1 MSQRPADAIHET
13 LRSSRSVTDCL
24 GSAGQSSNQTGAK
37 FRREIWPQEKQ
48 LITLSRS
55 SPRVMDLLVKDC
67 PQSVREGA
75 LFREFC
81 RRVIN
86 TKDETDR
93 WCVRLRHVDG
103 FIILERIPETRSDRR
118 ISFPV
123 MWLMSEKY
131 MQSLIPEL
139 EAFLFEICSDD

>member
-1 MSQRPADAIHET
+1 
-13 LRSSRSVTDCL
+13 
-24 GSAGQSSNQTGAK
+24 
-37 FRREIWPQEKQ
+37 
-48 LITLSRS
+48 
-55 SPRVMDLLVKDC
+55 MDLLVKDC

-131 MQSLIPEL
+131 MQSLLPEL